1 MSVSIRNLSH
11 VYSQNSIFEYTALMD
26 ISLDVGA
33 HDFIGIIGHTGSGKS
48 TFIQHLNRL
57 LVPTTGTVVVNNIDI
72 NKKGVLMKDI
82 VRRVGIV
89 FQYPEYQLF
98 EETVYKDV
106 AFGPKNIGFSEEK
119 VDFYVRESL
128 GIVGLDFDEI
138 KDVSPFDLSG
148 GQKRRVAIAGVLAMK
163 PPILI
168 LDEPTSGLDPMGR
181 IEILDSIKK
190 MNKEKG
196 ICIFLVSH
204 SMDDVA
210 EYAEKIMVFN
220 EGRVEMFGAP
230 SEVFADS
237 ERMNAMGLDVPQS
250 RQLLEKLKSRGV
262 GVSTAPYT
270 TAGTIKELLGAF
282 KQGKPDNV

>member
-1 MSVSIRNLSH
+1 
-11 VYSQNSIFEYTALMD
+11 MD

-196 ICIFLVSH
+196 IC
-204 SMDDVA
+204 
-210 EYAEKIMVFN
+210 
-220 EGRVEMFGAP
+220 
-230 SEVFADS
+230 
-237 ERMNAMGLDVPQS
+237 MGLDVPQS

>member
-1 MSVSIRNLSH
+1 MSVSVKNLSH
-11 VYSQNSIFEYTALMD
+11 IYSQNSIFEYAALTD
-26 ISLDVGA
+26 ISFDVGP

-48 TFIQHLNRL
+48 TLIQHLNRL
-57 LVPTTGTVVVNNIDI
+57 LVPTTGSVVVNNIDI
-72 NKKGVLMKDI
+72 NQKGVLMKDI
-82 VRRVGIV
+82 VKRVGIV

-128 GIVGLDFDEI
+128 NIVGLDFDEI

-163 PPILI
+163 PQILV

-181 IEILDSIKK
+181 TEILESIKK
-190 MNKEKG
+190 MNTEKG

-210 EYAEKIMVFN
+210 EYADKIMVFT
-220 EGRVEMFGAP
+220 EGRLVMYGAP

-237 ERMNAMGLDVPQS
+237 EKMSAMGLDVPQG
-250 RQLLEKLKSRGV
+250 RQVLEKLKKCGV
-262 GVSTAPYT
+262 DVNTAPYT
-270 TAGTIKELLGAF
+270 TAETITELLRVF
-282 KQGKPDNV
+282 IQGKPDNV